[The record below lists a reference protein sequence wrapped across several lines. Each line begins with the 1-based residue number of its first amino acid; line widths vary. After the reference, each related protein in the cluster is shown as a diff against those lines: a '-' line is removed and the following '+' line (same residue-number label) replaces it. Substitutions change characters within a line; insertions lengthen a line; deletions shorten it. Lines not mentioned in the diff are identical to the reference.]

1 MTVSTELDSP
11 GMFIER
17 AVPLLKEYLNKVTGV
32 QKQIRDLRN
41 EYEQSNGVY
50 GADTNA
56 IYKAEFDSLQQYF
69 NRLNPAL
76 DFFSQQV
83 SGMIEQGQVDPLT
96 RVELQMRLA
105 ELESALLQIP
115 YLLQAYRIR

>member
-1 MTVSTELDSP
+1 
-11 GMFIER
+11 MFIER